1 MYNSFLFFLGWLD
14 CLSFW
19 TCLYSSVLSFFVF
32 ILSTHLNKSLQK
44 PLCGVKSLM
53 CFCVCCY
60 LSNRMTS
67 EWSLSSKG
75 RRGEALN
82 EFTAAVWCSWHI
94 SLSSFCL
101 WRILQFPRPIKLDD
115 LKAKA
120 KVAFG
125 QTMDLHYTNN
135 EVGDKKTAASRTA
148 RIELD
153 IKNTLF
159 LLLAVG
165 DSVDHSGW
173 PWQGSGAAG
182 SKCSHEESEDPP
194 GASESVSGQQIQ
206 LTHWCRVMKT

>member
-1 MYNSFLFFLGWLD
+1 MVWHEVFSSMYNSFLFFLGWLD

-19 TCLYSSVLSFFVF
+19 TCSYSSVLSFFVF

-94 SLSSFCL
+94 SLSVSEGFYSSHGRSSWMT
-101 WRILQFPRPIKLDD
+101 WRQR
-115 LKAKA
+115 LKWHL
-120 KVAFG
+120 VRQWTFTTP
-125 QTMDLHYTNN
+125 TMRWVTKRQQPP
-135 EVGDKKTAASRTA
+135 E
-148 RIELD
+148 
-153 IKNTLF
+153 
-159 LLLAVG
+159 
-165 DSVDHSGW
+165 
-173 PWQGSGAAG
+173 PQGLS
-182 SKCSHEESEDPP
+182 
-194 GASESVSGQQIQ
+194 
-206 LTHWCRVMKT
+206 